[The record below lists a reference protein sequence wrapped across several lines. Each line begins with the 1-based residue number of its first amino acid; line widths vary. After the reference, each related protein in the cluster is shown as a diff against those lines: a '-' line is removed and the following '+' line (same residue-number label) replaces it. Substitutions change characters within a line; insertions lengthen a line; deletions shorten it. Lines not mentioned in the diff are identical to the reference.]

1 MISESKVPQ
10 PNLSDSSIITAFQF
24 TDTTHTR
31 ESWQS
36 RCNYADYTERA
47 KQTLLNNFLSSL
59 SKVIQCLDNQ
69 AHVTGFIIYMTKLQQ
84 SYWLKGVNG
93 NLLIVFRI
101 IATRNNSHYIFPRAR
116 LMNLCNLCLLPT
128 FVAFKPTE

>member
-1 MISESKVPQ
+1 MISKSKVPQ

-69 AHVTGFIIYMTKLQQ
+69 AHVTGFIYIHDKITAI
-84 SYWLKGVNG
+84 
-93 NLLIVFRI
+93 LLVKRSEWKFINCI
-101 IATRNNSHYIFPRAR
+101 QNN
-116 LMNLCNLCLLPT
+116 CNQ
-128 FVAFKPTE
+128 K